1 MQRYDQH
8 VPFVP
13 NPDATHCYQAAL
25 KMVLQRFRPHRDPS
39 WADLDR
45 ITGKVEGFGT
55 WPFAGLTWL
64 RELELE
70 LTNVEVMDNV
80 RFASEGRAYI
90 AEVAGKEFAE
100 SLDRGLD
107 LSQVQAEA
115 ATFVKKVRCEVRVPT
130 IDDIRGALMAGGL
143 VICNVNSRILNGRE
157 GYLGHFVVVKGF
169 DEHELIIHDPGP
181 PGQANRR
188 VPLEAFENAWAYP
201 KAEVKWLAIV
211 REPGR
216 A

>member
-70 LTNVEVMDNV
+70 LTNVELMDNV
-80 RFASEGRAYI
+80 RQRRQSLYRGGRGQGVRR
-90 AEVAGKEFAE
+90 VARSWSRSVTG
-100 SLDRGLD
+100 
-107 LSQVQAEA
+107 
-115 ATFVKKVRCEVRVPT
+115 
-130 IDDIRGALMAGGL
+130 AGG
-143 VICNVNSRILNGRE
+143 GRHLREE
-157 GYLGHFVVVKGF
+157 G
-169 DEHELIIHDPGP
+169 
-181 PGQANRR
+181 A
-188 VPLEAFENAWAYP
+188 
-201 KAEVKWLAIV
+201 V
-211 REPGR
+211 RSSSADHR
-216 A
+216 

>member
-1 MQRYDQH
+1 
-8 VPFVP
+8 
-13 NPDATHCYQAAL
+13 
-25 KMVLQRFRPHRDPS
+25 
-39 WADLDR
+39 
-45 ITGKVEGFGT
+45 
-55 WPFAGLTWL
+55 
-64 RELELE
+64 
-70 LTNVEVMDNV
+70 
-80 RFASEGRAYI
+80 
-90 AEVAGKEFAE
+90 
-100 SLDRGLD
+100 
-107 LSQVQAEA
+107 VQAEA